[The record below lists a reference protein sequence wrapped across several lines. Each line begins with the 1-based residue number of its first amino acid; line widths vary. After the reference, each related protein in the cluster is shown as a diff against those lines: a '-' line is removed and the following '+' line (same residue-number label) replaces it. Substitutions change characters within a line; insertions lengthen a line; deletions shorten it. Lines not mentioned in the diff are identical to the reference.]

1 MSVEVPSPQLTPIEL
16 VEPSGSL
23 LEKVAVTVAPVLA
36 GFGETLV
43 KLVEGGL
50 SFTLALVEAD
60 PDPPAFVAVTSIVKV

>member
-1 MSVEVPSPQLTPIEL
+1 MSVEVPSPQLTPIEM

-23 LEKVAVTVAPVLA
+23 LEKVAVTVAPVSA
-36 GFGETLV
+36 GFGETPV

-50 SFTLALVEAD
+50 SFTFSPVAAD